1 MVPGAVGLPP
11 CCASCRA
18 YDRDDRVCRLL
29 AEPTLENRRTLL
41 TMPCQPERLL
51 AIRFRAHGP
60 DVARDALVAWLDPA
74 WDPDDITLAYGR
86 APRDAR
92 LFLGGFP
99 YLYLARTSVRRAHR
113 EGERSAPEA
122 RDPPA
127 PSADPALAMR
137 MTRALDDVR
146 RIDPTGYAMLLD
158 FLRDA
163 FDAQAWASTLGWAA
177 ASVTDRKYL
186 SVYRYAVLFHDV
198 LSAISSREAVAAL
211 VARRFTAGDP
221 TEHAALEA
229 TRAALGVPGLTM
241 TSWRQL
247 YREGALASL
256 SLLAVPDALGA
267 DTMADLGTAFRRVL
281 RLDVG
286 NRGGTLEG

>member
-1 MVPGAVGLPP
+1 
-11 CCASCRA
+11 
-18 YDRDDRVCRLL
+18 
-29 AEPTLENRRTLL
+29 
-41 TMPCQPERLL
+41 MPCRPERLL

-99 YLYLARTSVRRAHR
+99 YLYLARNAVRRAHR
-113 EGERSAPEA
+113 DGERSAPEV
-122 RDPPA
+122 RDAPA
-127 PSADPALAMR
+127 GASDPTLAMR
-137 MTRALDDVR
+137 MARALEEVR

-158 FLRDA
+158 FLRDT
-163 FDAQAWASTLGWAA
+163 FDAGAWAGTLGWAA

-186 SVYRYAVLFHDV
+186 SVYRYAVVFHDV
-198 LSAISSREAVAAL
+198 LSAIGSREAVAAL
-211 VARRFTAGDP
+211 VARRFSAGDP

-229 TRAALGVPGLTM
+229 TRAALSAPALTM
-241 TSWRQL
+241 TAWRQL

-256 SLLAVPDALGA
+256 SLLGAPDALGA
-267 DTMADLGTAFRRVL
+267 DTMAELGTAFRRVL